1 MCRRTGATFVAVT
14 NETDSTK
21 LTSLIQELA
30 EALERA
36 KQIRHHAIRPT
47 HRHESTSR
55 VRTILEEISMTDAP
69 RITVEELKK
78 RMDAG
83 EDFTVIDVRNP
94 TAWAETDTAIPE
106 AIRVPLDK
114 IEENLSRIPKNRPVV
129 AYCT

>member
-1 MCRRTGATFVAVT
+1 
-14 NETDSTK
+14 
-21 LTSLIQELA
+21 
-30 EALERA
+30 
-36 KQIRHHAIRPT
+36 
-47 HRHESTSR
+47 
-55 VRTILEEISMTDAP
+55 MTDAP